1 MLKRL
6 VEWLNI
12 FWKRVFG
19 RKRTRSQNRIKRQNV
34 VHQAPELTNADLE
47 VLYNQLLEGVYQA
60 RGQQWAQKY
69 LQRMENR
76 ISVDRWLDWLLNFG
90 EKLLASP
97 APNNQLATRMVQL
110 GELGVGVIGDLSYD
124 IGIRLLTR
132 NLGEISWEE
141 NEENAEHTT
150 STAILTSIEI
160 GDVENFEELE
170 WEYEAPVTQTIAQDV
185 PRASAKGGIQSCELV
200 WEHQAEEAEE
210 SVESISPTL
219 EETQS
224 EEELVENFR
233 ELVWEYQAE
242 ESIAPTLEE
251 TLSEEELIENFR
263 ELVWEYQASEA
274 ENITPVVEEVISD
287 RLMSVGET
295 LMENT
300 PEESAQ
306 TTWDD
311 SLANLEP
318 DVAQT
323 LDELLVRLDQSTSLV
338 QQLASGL
345 AIHSSEARQLIS
357 TDTQAQEWFY
367 QGLQLAKTGDLS
379 GAIACYDEAL
389 QINPSMYDVWFN
401 RGLTLFH
408 LGQLSEAIASYD
420 RALLIKQDSPK
431 AWYNR
436 GGILGELGQFE
447 EAIASLDVALEI
459 QPNNEEAW
467 SSRGF
472 ALLKLGR
479 LSEAVSSYDKALDLQ
494 PEDPQ
499 NWYYRGIA
507 LAVDQRNLEA
517 IASYD
522 NALLIDPDYPEVWID
537 RGVVLGQLGQW
548 SEAIESWD
556 KALEIQPHF
565 YLIWFNRGI
574 ALDNL
579 GRKTEAI
586 ASYHK
591 AIEINPEFHLAWYN
605 QAVALFHIGE
615 FVEAIAAYDGAL
627 QLQSDYWEA
636 WIGRGTS
643 AGMAVNPILKEGDY
657 DAKLISYEAGL
668 DYVRQDTQ
676 QEGWGRLHLAIANAH
691 YDRGKRHPT
700 PRYYWRQAVSEYNQA
715 LLTLTQEDF
724 PQLHLEVLQNFIKA
738 LIGLGEITYAQEL
751 LQYAT
756 DVWQRLLNEPSSE
769 ESKKQLA
776 LKFASFGQLAVD
788 LAIQSGEWRQALEI
802 AEYNKNAC
810 LTWLICGWI
819 DDISSPNYPE
829 IQQLL
834 NPTTAIIYWHISPY
848 ALRTFIIKDNAPEPI
863 PVFTPIISAAVSDEF
878 PLPEA
883 VQILVE
889 LEDWLDDWNQQYQE
903 YRSLDQNKQ
912 SKDNHSWLVDME
924 QRLLHLKN
932 ILNISTIEHELEG
945 INKLILIP
953 HRDLHRF
960 PLHALFSIYS
970 EEESSSSNANY
981 TITYL
986 PSAQIGLSLNSQLE
1000 PQGYEEKLLSIEHP
1014 NSTDYPPL
1022 KFAKLESETISQ
1034 MFNKPKRYQG
1044 AQATKNVVEYALSC
1058 EYNIFHFTGH
1068 ATDNFIE
1075 PKKSQLVLSGE
1086 DKLTLE
1092 EICEKTL
1099 TSYNLVTLSACET
1112 AITSK
1117 QTITTEYLG
1126 LANGFLNRGSAH
1138 VIRTLWT
1145 VESTAN
1151 ALLMIE
1157 FYRRRQPNK
1166 LEATALAEATKW
1178 LKELT
1183 VGELNKWYENLL
1195 STLPAEEFR
1204 FKAYLATEM
1213 YRTRKVAANEKLYNQ
1228 PYYWAA
1234 FTIAGKVI
1242 TEVKESKNLEN
1253 FYALILDQEF

>member
-1 MLKRL
+1 MLKWL
-6 VEWLNI
+6 VKWLNRL
-12 FWKRVFG
+12 WKRAFG
-19 RKRTRSQNRIKRQNV
+19 TKRTRSKNRIKRQNV
-34 VHQAPELTNADLE
+34 VSQAPELTNADLE
-47 VLYNQLLEGVYQA
+47 VLYNQLLEGVHQA

-69 LQRMENR
+69 LQRIENR

-90 EKLLASP
+90 EKLLSSP

-110 GELGVGVIGDLSYD
+110 GELGIGIIGDLSYD

-132 NLGEISWEE
+132 NLGEIYWDE
-141 NEENAEHTT
+141 NEENSEYTT
-150 STAILTSIEI
+150 STAVLTAIEI

-170 WEYEAPVTQTIAQDV
+170 WQYEAAETQTSTQDV
-185 PRASAKGGIQSCELV
+185 PSASAKGGIRNGELV
-200 WEHQAEEAEE
+200 WEFQAPEAE
-210 SVESISPTL
+210 SITATP
-219 EETQS
+219 EETQT
-224 EEELVENFR
+224 EEELIQNLG
-233 ELVWEYQAE
+233 ELVWEFQAPE
-242 ESIAPTLEE
+242 TESIN
-251 TLSEEELIENFR
+251 S
-263 ELVWEYQASEA
+263 
-274 ENITPVVEEVISD
+274 VVEEVISD
-287 RLMSVGET
+287 RSMSVGET
-295 LMENT
+295 LVENS
-300 PEESAQ
+300 PEASVQ
-306 TTWDD
+306 TTWDE

-345 AIHSSEARQLIS
+345 AVRSSESAELIS
-357 TDTQAQEWFY
+357 ADTQAQELFY
-367 QGLQLAKTGDLS
+367 QGLQQAKTGDLS
-379 GAIACYDEAL
+379 GAIASYDQAL
-389 QINPSMYDVWFN
+389 QINPSMYEVWFN
-401 RGLTLFH
+401 LGLTLFH
-408 LGQLSEAIASYD
+408 LGEFSEAIASYD
-420 RALLIKQDSPK
+420 RALELKQDSPK

-436 GGILGELGQFE
+436 GGILGELGHFE

-459 QPNNEEAW
+459 EPDYEEAW

-479 LSEAVSSYDKALDLQ
+479 LSEAVFSYDKALSLQ
-494 PEDPQ
+494 PDDPQ

-507 LAVDQRNLEA
+507 LAVDQRNSEA

-556 KALEIQPHF
+556 KALETQPDF

-579 GRKTEAI
+579 GRRTEAI
-586 ASYHK
+586 ASYDK
-591 AIEINPEFHLAWYN
+591 AIEINPNFHLAWYN
-605 QAVALFHIGE
+605 KAVALFHIGE

-627 QLQSDYWEA
+627 QIQPDYWEA
-636 WIGRGTS
+636 WIGRGKS
-643 AGMAVNPILKEGDY
+643 AGIAVNPILKEGDY

-668 DYVRQDTQ
+668 DYVRQDTHP
-676 QEGWGRLHLAIANAH
+676 EGWGRLHLAIGNAH

-700 PRYYWRQAVSEYNQA
+700 PRYYWHQAVSEYNQA

-738 LIGLGEITYAQEL
+738 LLGLGEITLAQEL
-751 LQYAT
+751 LQHAT
-756 DVWQRLLNEPSSE
+756 DTWQRLLKEPSSE

-776 LKFASFGQLAVD
+776 LKFAGFGQLAVD
-788 LAIQSGEWRQALEI
+788 LAIESGEWRQALEI

-810 LTWLICGWI
+810 LTWLILGWT
-819 DDISSPNYPE
+819 DDIESPNYAE

-863 PVFTPIISAAVSDEF
+863 PVFTPIISAGVSDEF
-878 PLPEA
+878 PLAEA
-883 VQILVE
+883 VQILVV
-889 LEDWLDDWNQQYQE
+889 LEDWLDDWNQQYQD
-903 YRSLDQNKQ
+903 YRSLEQDKQ
-912 SKDNHSWLVDME
+912 SKNNHSWLVDME
-924 QRLLHLKN
+924 QRLLDLKN
-932 ILNISTIEHELEG
+932 ILNISTIEDELEG
-945 INKLILIP
+945 INQLILIP

-960 PLHALFSIYS
+960 PLHALFNISYD
-970 EEESSSSNANY
+970 EELPSVKTNY

-986 PSAQIGLSLNSQLE
+986 PSAQIGLSLNSQLQ
-1000 PQGYEEKLLSIEHP
+1000 PRANKEKLLSVEHP
-1014 NSTDYPPL
+1014 NSTGYPPL
-1022 KFAKLESETISQ
+1022 KFAKLESETICQ
-1034 MFNKPKRYQG
+1034 MFDNPKRFQG
-1044 AQATKNVVEYALSC
+1044 TQATKNVVEYALSGD
-1058 EYNIFHFTGH
+1058 YNIFHFTGH
-1068 ATDNFIE
+1068 GTDNFIE

-1092 EICEKTL
+1092 EICQNTL
-1099 TSYNLVTLSACET
+1099 ASYNLVTLSACET

-1117 QTITTEYLG
+1117 QTISTEYLG
-1126 LANGFLNRGSAH
+1126 LASGFLSRGSAH
-1138 VIRTLWT
+1138 VVSTLWT
-1145 VESTAN
+1145 VKSTAN

-1166 LEATALAEATKW
+1166 LEATAFAEAIKW

-1183 VGELNKWYENLL
+1183 VGELKKWYENLL
-1195 STLPAEEFR
+1195 NTLPADEFR
-1204 FKAYLATEM
+1204 IKAYLATEI
-1213 YRTRKVAANEKLYNQ
+1213 YRTRKLAADEKLYNH

-1234 FTIAGKVI
+1234 FTIAGKLI
-1242 TEVKESKNLEN
+1242 TKAKELDELEN
-1253 FYALILDQEF
+1253 FYALIVDQEF

>member
-6 VEWLNI
+6 VEWLNK

-19 RKRTRSQNRIKRQNV
+19 RKRTRSQNRIKKQNV

-47 VLYNQLLEGVYQA
+47 VLYNQLLEGVYQV
-60 RGQQWAQKY
+60 RGKEWAQKY

-76 ISVDRWLDWLLNFG
+76 ISVDRWLDWLLSFG

-141 NEENAEHTT
+141 NEENAESTT

-160 GDVENFEELE
+160 GDAENFEELE
-170 WEYEAPVTQTIAQDV
+170 WEYEAPVSETSTQDV
-185 PRASAKGGIQSCELV
+185 PRASAKGAI
-200 WEHQAEEAEE
+200 
-210 SVESISPTL
+210 
-219 EETQS
+219 
-224 EEELVENFR
+224 ENG

-242 ESIAPTLEE
+242 EVESITPTPEE
-251 TLSEEELIENFR
+251 TQSEEELIENFG
-263 ELVWEYQASEA
+263 ELVWEYQAEETES
-274 ENITPVVEEVISD
+274 ITPVVEEVIGD
-287 RLMSVGET
+287 RLMSVFET
-295 LMENT
+295 LAENS
-300 PEESAQ
+300 PEASPQ
-306 TTWDD
+306 TTLDE

-345 AIHSSEARQLIS
+345 AIQSSEPTQLIS

-379 GAIACYDEAL
+379 GAIACYDQAL
-389 QINPSMYDVWFN
+389 QINPSMYDIWFN

-408 LGQLSEAIASYD
+408 LGQLQEAIASYD
-420 RALLIKQDSPK
+420 RALFIKQDSPK

-436 GGILGELGQFE
+436 GGILGELGQFS
-447 EAIASLDVALEI
+447 EAIASLDVALQI
-459 QPNNEEAW
+459 QPNYEEAW

-494 PEDPQ
+494 PDDPQ

-507 LAVDQRNLEA
+507 LAVDQRNSEA

-586 ASYHK
+586 ASYDK

-605 QAVALFHIGE
+605 QASSLFHMGE
-615 FVEAIAAYDGAL
+615 FVEAIGAYDGAL
-627 QLQSDYWEA
+627 QLQPDYWEA

-668 DYVRQDTQ
+668 DYVRQDTHP
-676 QEGWGRLHLAIANAH
+676 EGWGRLHLAIANAH

-700 PRYYWRQAVSEYNQA
+700 PRYYWHQAVSEYNQA

-724 PQLHLEVLQNFIKA
+724 PQLHLEVLQNFIKT
-738 LIGLGEITYAQEL
+738 LLGLGEITFAQEL
-751 LQYAT
+751 LEHAT
-756 DVWQRLLNEPSSE
+756 DAWKRLLNEQSSE
-769 ESKKQLA
+769 ESQKDLA

-802 AEYNKNAC
+802 VEYNKNAC
-810 LTWLICGWI
+810 FTWLIFGWT
-819 DDISSPNYPE
+819 DDIDSPNYPE

-863 PVFTPIISAAVSDEF
+863 PVFTPIISTPVGDEF

-903 YRSLDQNKQ
+903 YRSLDQDKQ
-912 SKDNHSWLVDME
+912 SKDNHSWLVDMQ
-924 QRLLHLKN
+924 QRLLDLKN
-932 ILNISTIEHELEG
+932 ILNISTIQHELEG
-945 INKLILIP
+945 IDQLILIP
-953 HRDLHRF
+953 HRNLHTF
-960 PLHALFSIYS
+960 PLHALFNIFS
-970 EEESSSSNANY
+970 EEEEEESSSNANY

-986 PSAQIGLSLNSQLE
+986 PSAQIGLSLNCQLE
-1000 PQGYEEKLLSIEHP
+1000 PQANQEKLLSIEHP

-1034 MFNKPKRYQG
+1034 MFDNPKRYQG
-1044 AQATKNVVEYALSC
+1044 VQATKNVVEDALSSN
-1058 EYNIFHFTGH
+1058 YNIFHFTGH
-1068 ATDNFIE
+1068 AIDNFIE

-1092 EICEKTL
+1092 EISQKTL
-1099 TSYNLVTLSACET
+1099 TSYNLITLSACET
-1112 AITSK
+1112 AITN

-1126 LANGFLNRGSAH
+1126 LANGFLSRGSAH
-1138 VIRTLWT
+1138 VISTLWT

-1183 VGELNKWYENLL
+1183 VGELTKWYENLL
-1195 STLPAEEFR
+1195 NTLPVDEFR
-1204 FKAYLATEM
+1204 IKAYLATEM
-1213 YRTRKVAANEKLYNQ
+1213 YRTRKVAADEKLYNH

-1234 FTIAGKVI
+1234 FTIAGKLI
-1242 TEVKESKNLEN
+1242 SEVKESKNLED
-1253 FYALILDQEF
+1253 FYTLILNQEEF

>member
-1 MLKRL
+1 MLKWL
-6 VEWLNI
+6 VKWLKK
-12 FWKRVFG
+12 FWKRAFG
-19 RKRTRSQNRIKRQNV
+19 TKRTRSQNRIKRQNV

-47 VLYNQLLEGVYQA
+47 VLYNQLLEGVHQA

-69 LQRMENR
+69 LQRIENR
-76 ISVDRWLDWLLNFG
+76 ISVDRWLDWLLSFG

-110 GELGVGVIGDLSYD
+110 GELGVGIIGDLSYD

-132 NLGEISWEE
+132 NLGGVYWDE
-141 NEENAEHTT
+141 NEDNAEHTT
-150 STAILTSIEI
+150 PTAVLTTIEV
-160 GDVENFEELE
+160 GDADNFEELE
-170 WEYEAPVTQTIAQDV
+170 WEYEAAETETTIQHV
-185 PRASAKGGIQSCELV
+185 PSASPKGGIQNGELV
-200 WEHQAEEAEE
+200 WEFQAPEVA
-210 SVESISPTL
+210 SITPTP
-219 EETQS
+219 EETQT
-224 EEELVENFR
+224 EEELIRNLA
-233 ELVWEYQAE
+233 ELVWEFQAPA
-242 ESIAPTLEE
+242 ES
-251 TLSEEELIENFR
+251 
-263 ELVWEYQASEA
+263 
-274 ENITPVVEEVISD
+274 ITPVVEEVISD
-287 RLMSVGET
+287 RNKMSVGET
-295 LMENT
+295 LVENS
-300 PEESAQ
+300 PEASVQA
-306 TTWDD
+306 TWDE

-345 AIHSSEARQLIS
+345 AIPKTESAQLIS
-357 TDTQAQEWFY
+357 ADTQAQEWFY
-367 QGLQLAKTGDLS
+367 QGLQQAKTGDLS
-379 GAIACYDEAL
+379 SAIASYDQAL
-389 QINPSMYDVWFN
+389 QINPSMYEVWFN

-408 LGQLSEAIASYD
+408 LRQFSEAIASYD
-420 RALLIKQDSPK
+420 RALELKQDSPK

-436 GGILGELGQFE
+436 GGILGELGHFS
-447 EAIASLDVALEI
+447 EAIASFDVALEI
-459 QPNNEEAW
+459 QPDNEEAW

-479 LSEAVSSYDKALDLQ
+479 LSEAVFSYDKALELQ
-494 PEDPQ
+494 PDDPQ

-507 LAVDQRNLEA
+507 LAVDQRNSEA

-548 SEAIESWD
+548 SQAIESWD
-556 KALEIQPHF
+556 KALEIQPDF

-579 GRKTEAI
+579 GRRTEAI
-586 ASYHK
+586 ASYDK
-591 AIEINPEFHLAWYN
+591 AIEINPDFHLAWYN
-605 QAVALFHIGE
+605 QASSLFHIGE
-615 FVEAIAAYDGAL
+615 FMEAIAAYDGAL
-627 QLQSDYWEA
+627 QLQPDYWEA
-636 WIGRGTS
+636 WIGRGKS

-668 DYVRQDTQ
+668 DYVRQDTHP
-676 QEGWGRLHLAIANAH
+676 EGWGRLHLAIANAH
-691 YDRGKRHPT
+691 YDRGKRHPK
-700 PRYYWRQAVSEYNQA
+700 PHYYWHQAVSEYNQA

-738 LIGLGEITYAQEL
+738 LLGLGEITYAQEL
-751 LQYAT
+751 LEYAT

-769 ESKKQLA
+769 ESKKELA

-788 LAIQSGEWRQALEI
+788 LAIHSGELRQGLEI

-810 LTWLICGWI
+810 LSWLILGWNDNI
-819 DDISSPNYPE
+819 DSPNYPE

-848 ALRTFIIKDNAPEPI
+848 ALRTFIIKDNTPEPI
-863 PVFTPIISAAVSDEF
+863 PVFTPIISAGVSDEF

-889 LEDWLDDWNQQYQE
+889 LEDWLDDWNQKYQE
-903 YRSLDQNKQ
+903 YRSLQQDKQ
-912 SKDNHSWLVDME
+912 SKNNHSWLVDME

-932 ILNISTIEHELEG
+932 ILNISTIEDELEG
-945 INKLILIP
+945 INQLILIP

-960 PLHALFSIYS
+960 PLHALFNISS
-970 EEESSSSNANY
+970 EEESPSNANY

-1000 PQGYEEKLLSIEHP
+1000 SQANQEKILSIEHP

-1022 KFAKLESETISQ
+1022 KFAKFESETISQ
-1034 MFNKPKRYQG
+1034 MFDNSKRYQG
-1044 AQATKNVVEYALSC
+1044 TQATKNVVEYALSC
-1058 EYNIFHFTGH
+1058 DYNIFHFTGH
-1068 ATDNFIE
+1068 GIDNFVE

-1092 EICEKTL
+1092 EIYQKTL

-1112 AITSK
+1112 AITTK

-1126 LANGFLNRGSAH
+1126 LANGFLSRGSAH
-1138 VIRTLWT
+1138 VISTLWT

-1157 FYRRRQPNK
+1157 FYRRRQPHK

-1183 VGELNKWYENLL
+1183 VGDLKKWYENLL
-1195 STLPAEEFR
+1195 NTLPADEFR
-1204 FKAYLATEM
+1204 IKAYLATEM
-1213 YRTRKVAANEKLYNQ
+1213 YRTRKLAADEKLYNH

-1234 FTIAGKVI
+1234 FTIAGKLI
-1242 TEVKESKNLEN
+1242 AVKQSNKLED

>member
-6 VEWLNI
+6 VQWLNK

-47 VLYNQLLEGVYQA
+47 VLYNQLLEGVYQV

-76 ISVDRWLDWLLNFG
+76 ISIDRWLDWLLNFG

-110 GELGVGVIGDLSYD
+110 GELGVGVIGELSYD

-132 NLGEISWEE
+132 NLGEIYSDE

-160 GDVENFEELE
+160 GDGENFEELE
-170 WEYEAPVTQTIAQDV
+170 WDYEAPVTQTSTQDV
-185 PRASAKGGIQSCELV
+185 PRASAKGGIVNS
-200 WEHQAEEAEE
+200 
-210 SVESISPTL
+210 
-219 EETQS
+219 
-224 EEELVENFR
+224 

-242 ESIAPTLEE
+242 EVESITPTPEE
-251 TLSEEELIENFR
+251 TQSEEEVIENFGK
-263 ELVWEYQASEA
+263 LVWEYQTEEA
-274 ENITPVVEEVISD
+274 ESITSVVEEVISD
-287 RLMSVGET
+287 RLISISET
-295 LMENT
+295 LMENS
-300 PEESAQ
+300 PEAGAQ
-306 TTWDD
+306 TTWDE
-311 SLANLEP
+311 SLGNLEP

-345 AIHSSEARQLIS
+345 AIHPSKPTQLIS

-379 GAIACYDEAL
+379 GAIACYDQAL
-389 QINPSMYDVWFN
+389 QINPSIYDIWFN

-408 LGQLSEAIASYD
+408 LGEFNEAIASYD

-436 GGILGELGQFE
+436 GGILGELGQFS

-459 QPNNEEAW
+459 QPNYEEAW

-479 LSEAVSSYDKALDLQ
+479 LSEAIFSYDKALELQ
-494 PEDPQ
+494 PDDPQ

-507 LAVDQRNLEA
+507 LAVDQRNSEA

-556 KALEIQPHF
+556 KALEIQPDF

-579 GRKTEAI
+579 ARRTEAI
-586 ASYHK
+586 ASYDK

-605 QAVALFHIGE
+605 QASSLFHIGE
-615 FVEAIAAYDGAL
+615 FLEAIAAYDGAL
-627 QLQSDYWEA
+627 QLQPDYWEA

-643 AGMAVNPILKEGDY
+643 AGMAVNPTLKEGDY
-657 DAKLISYEAGL
+657 NAKLISYEAGL

-691 YDRGKRHPT
+691 YDQGKRYPT
-700 PRYYWRQAVSEYNQA
+700 PSYYWHQAVSEYNQA

-738 LIGLGEITYAQEL
+738 VMGLGEITYAQEL

-788 LAIQSGEWRQALEI
+788 LAVQSGELRQALEI

-810 LTWLICGWI
+810 LTWLIFGWT
-819 DDISSPNYPE
+819 DNISSPNYPE

-863 PVFTPIISAAVSDEF
+863 PVFTPIISAARSDEF
-878 PLPEA
+878 PVPEA
-883 VQILVE
+883 MQILVE
-889 LEDWLDDWNQQYQE
+889 LEDWLEDWNQQYQE
-903 YRSLDQNKQ
+903 YRSLDQDKQ
-912 SKDNHSWLVDME
+912 TKDNHSWLVDME

-932 ILNISTIEHELEG
+932 LLNISTIEHELEG
-945 INKLILIP
+945 INQLILIP

-960 PLHALFSIYS
+960 PLHALFNIYS
-970 EEESSSSNANY
+970 QEEESPINANY

-986 PSAQIGLSLNSQLE
+986 PSAQIGLSLNSLLE
-1000 PQGYEEKLLSIEHP
+1000 PQANEEKLLSIEHP

-1022 KFAKLESETISQ
+1022 KFAKFESESISQ
-1034 MFNKPKRYQG
+1034 MFDNTKRYQG

-1058 EYNIFHFTGH
+1058 DYNIFHFTGH
-1068 ATDNFIE
+1068 VTDNLIE
-1075 PKKSQLVLSGE
+1075 PKKSQLVLSDE

-1092 EICEKTL
+1092 ELCQKTL
-1099 TSYNLVTLSACET
+1099 ASYNLVTLSACET
-1112 AITSK
+1112 AINTKQNITS
-1117 QTITTEYLG
+1117 EYLG
-1126 LANGFLNRGSAH
+1126 LANVFLSRGSTH
-1138 VIRTLWT
+1138 VISTLWT

-1157 FYRRRQPNK
+1157 FYRRRQPDK

-1178 LKELT
+1178 LKDLT
-1183 VGELNKWYENLL
+1183 VEELKKWYENLL
-1195 STLPAEEFR
+1195 NTLPADEFR
-1204 FKAYLATEM
+1204 IKAYLATEM
-1213 YRTRKVAANEKLYNQ
+1213 YRTRKLAADEKLYNH

-1234 FTIAGKVI
+1234 FTIAGKLI
-1242 TEVKESKNLEN
+1242 TRMKQSDDLEN
-1253 FYALILDQEF
+1253 FYALILDEEF

>member
-1 MLKRL
+1 MLKWL
-6 VEWLNI
+6 VKWLKK
-12 FWKRVFG
+12 FWKRAFG
-19 RKRTRSQNRIKRQNV
+19 TKRTRSENRIKRQNV

-47 VLYNQLLEGVYQA
+47 VLYNQLLEGVHQA

-69 LQRMENR
+69 LQRIENR
-76 ISVDRWLDWLLNFG
+76 ISVDRWLDWLLSFG

-110 GELGVGVIGDLSYD
+110 GELGIGIIGDLSYD

-132 NLGEISWEE
+132 NLGEIYSDE

-160 GDVENFEELE
+160 GDAENFEELE
-170 WEYEAPVTQTIAQDV
+170 WEYEAAETETSTQDV
-185 PRASAKGGIQSCELV
+185 PSASANGGIQNGELV
-200 WEHQAEEAEE
+200 WEFQAPEAE
-210 SVESISPTL
+210 SITPTP

-224 EEELVENFR
+224 EEELIENFG
-233 ELVWEYQAE
+233 ELVWEFQA
-242 ESIAPTLEE
+242 P
-251 TLSEEELIENFR
+251 
-263 ELVWEYQASEA
+263 EA
-274 ENITPVVEEVISD
+274 ESITPVVEEVISD

-295 LMENT
+295 LVENS
-300 PEESAQ
+300 PEASAQ
-306 TTWDD
+306 TTWDE
-311 SLANLEP
+311 SLAHLEP

-345 AIHSSEARQLIS
+345 AIPKTEPPQLVS

-367 QGLQLAKTGDLS
+367 QGLTQAKTGDLS
-379 GAIACYDEAL
+379 GAIASYDQAL
-389 QINPSMYDVWFN
+389 QINPNMYEIWFN

-408 LGQLSEAIASYD
+408 LGHFSEAIASYD
-420 RALLIKQDSPK
+420 RALLIKQDFHK

-436 GGILGELGQFE
+436 GGILGELGHFE
-447 EAIASLDVALEI
+447 EAIASFDVALEI
-459 QPNNEEAW
+459 QPDYEEAW
-467 SSRGF
+467 SSRGM

-479 LSEAVSSYDKALDLQ
+479 LSEAVFSYDKALLLQ
-494 PEDPQ
+494 PDDPQ

-507 LAVDQRNLEA
+507 LAVDQRNSEA

-522 NALLIDPDYPEVWID
+522 NALEIYPDYPEVWID

-548 SEAIESWD
+548 LEAIDSWD

-579 GRKTEAI
+579 KRRTEAI
-586 ASYHK
+586 ASYDK
-591 AIEINPEFHLAWYN
+591 AIEINPDFHLAWYN
-605 QAVALFHIGE
+605 QASSLFHIGE

-627 QLQSDYWEA
+627 QLQPDYWEA

-668 DYVRQDTQ
+668 DYVRQDTH

-700 PRYYWRQAVSEYNQA
+700 PRYYWHQAVSEYNQA

-738 LIGLGEITYAQEL
+738 LLGLGEITLAQEL
-751 LQYAT
+751 LQHAT
-756 DVWQRLLNEPSSE
+756 DAWQRLLNEPSSE

-788 LAIQSGEWRQALEI
+788 LAIQSGELRQALEI

-810 LTWLICGWI
+810 LTWLIVGWT
-819 DDISSPNYPE
+819 DDIDSANYPE

-834 NPTTAIIYWHISPY
+834 NPTSAIIYWHISPY

-903 YRSLDQNKQ
+903 YRSLDQDKQ

-932 ILNISTIEHELEG
+932 ILNISTIEDELEG
-945 INKLILIP
+945 INQLILIP

-960 PLHALFSIYS
+960 PLHALFNIYS
-970 EEESSSSNANY
+970 ESESPNDTNY

-1000 PQGYEEKLLSIEHP
+1000 PQANEDKLLSIEHP

-1022 KFAKLESETISQ
+1022 KFAKFESETISQ
-1034 MFNKPKRYQG
+1034 MFDNPKRLQG
-1044 AQATKNVVEYALSC
+1044 AQATKNVVESALSGD
-1058 EYNIFHFTGH
+1058 YNIFHFTGH
-1068 ATDNFIE
+1068 GTDNFIE

-1092 EICEKTL
+1092 EICQKTL
-1099 TSYNLVTLSACET
+1099 TNYNLVTLSACET

-1117 QTITTEYLG
+1117 QTISSEYLG
-1126 LANGFLNRGSAH
+1126 LASGFLSRGSAH
-1138 VIRTLWT
+1138 VVSTLWT

-1166 LEATALAEATKW
+1166 LEATALAEATEW

-1183 VGELNKWYENLL
+1183 AGELKKWYENLL
-1195 STLPAEEFR
+1195 NTLPANEFR
-1204 FKAYLATEM
+1204 IKAYLATEM
-1213 YRTRKVAANEKLYNQ
+1213 YRTRKLAADEKLYNH

-1234 FTIAGKVI
+1234 FRIAGKLI
-1242 TEVKESKNLEN
+1242 AKAKSDDLEN
-1253 FYALILDQEF
+1253 FYTLILDQEF

>member
-6 VEWLNI
+6 VQWLNK
-12 FWKRVFG
+12 FWKRAFG
-19 RKRTRSQNRIKRQNV
+19 TKRTRSQNPIKRQNV

-60 RGQQWAQKY
+60 RGQEWALKY
-69 LQRMENR
+69 LQRIENR
-76 ISVDRWLDWLLNFG
+76 ISVDRWLDWLLSFG

-110 GELGVGVIGDLSYD
+110 GELGIGIIGDLSYD

-132 NLGEISWEE
+132 NLGEIYSDE
-141 NEENAEHTT
+141 NEENTEHTT

-160 GDVENFEELE
+160 GDGENFEELE
-170 WEYEAPVTQTIAQDV
+170 WEYEAAETETSIQDV
-185 PRASAKGGIQSCELV
+185 PSASANGGIQNGELV
-200 WEHQAEEAEE
+200 WEFQAPEAQSITPTPE
-210 SVESISPTL
+210 S
-219 EETQS
+219 TQ
-224 EEELVENFR
+224 
-233 ELVWEYQAE
+233 
-242 ESIAPTLEE
+242 
-251 TLSEEELIENFR
+251 SEEELIENLS
-263 ELVWEYQASEA
+263 ELVWEFQAPEA
-274 ENITPVVEEVISD
+274 ESIMPVVEEVISD
-287 RLMSVGET
+287 RLISVGET
-295 LMENT
+295 LIENS
-300 PEESAQ
+300 PEASAQ
-306 TTWDD
+306 TTWDE

-345 AIHSSEARQLIS
+345 AIPKTEPPQLVS

-367 QGLQLAKTGDLS
+367 QGLQQAKTGDLS
-379 GAIACYDEAL
+379 GAIASYNQAL
-389 QINPSMYDVWFN
+389 QINPNMYEVWFN

-408 LGQLSEAIASYD
+408 LGQFEDAIASYD

-436 GGILGELGQFE
+436 GGVLGELGHFS
-447 EAIASLDVALEI
+447 EAIASFDVALEI
-459 QPNNEEAW
+459 QPDYAEAW

-479 LSEAVSSYDKALDLQ
+479 LSEAVFSYDKALSIEPD
-494 PEDPQ
+494 DPQ

-507 LAVDQRNLEA
+507 LAVDQRNSEA

-522 NALLIDPDYPEVWID
+522 NALEIYPDYPEVWID

-548 SEAIESWD
+548 SEAIDSWD

-565 YLIWFNRGI
+565 YLTWFNRGI

-579 GRKTEAI
+579 GRRTEAI
-586 ASYHK
+586 ASYDK

-605 QAVALFHIGE
+605 QASSLFHIGE
-615 FVEAIAAYDGAL
+615 FVEAIKAYDGAL
-627 QLQSDYWEA
+627 QLQPDYWEA

-657 DAKLISYEAGL
+657 DAKLISYQAGL
-668 DYVRQDTQ
+668 DYVRQDTH

-738 LIGLGEITYAQEL
+738 LLGLGEITYAQEL

-756 DVWQRLLNEPSSE
+756 DAWQRLLNEPSSE

-788 LAIQSGEWRQALEI
+788 LAIQSGELRQALEI

-810 LTWLICGWI
+810 LTWLIFGWT
-819 DDISSPNYPE
+819 DDIDSANYPE

-834 NPTTAIIYWHISPY
+834 NPTSAIIYWHISPY

-903 YRSLDQNKQ
+903 YRSLDQDKQ

-932 ILNISTIEHELEG
+932 ILNISTIEDELEG
-945 INKLILIP
+945 INQLILIP

-960 PLHALFSIYS
+960 PLHALFNISS
-970 EEESSSSNANY
+970 ESESPNDTNY

-1000 PQGYEEKLLSIEHP
+1000 PQANEEKLLSIEHP

-1022 KFAKLESETISQ
+1022 KFAKFESETISQ
-1034 MFNKPKRYQG
+1034 MFDNPKRYQG
-1044 AQATKNVVEYALSC
+1044 AQATKNVVESALSC
-1058 EYNIFHFTGH
+1058 DYNIFHFTGH
-1068 ATDNFIE
+1068 GIDNFIE

-1092 EICEKTL
+1092 EICQKTL
-1099 TSYNLVTLSACET
+1099 TNYNLVTLSACET

-1117 QTITTEYLG
+1117 QTISSEYLG
-1126 LANGFLNRGSAH
+1126 LASGFLSRGSAH
-1138 VIRTLWT
+1138 VVSTLWT

-1166 LEATALAEATKW
+1166 LEATALAEATEW

-1183 VGELNKWYENLL
+1183 AGELKKWYENLL
-1195 STLPAEEFR
+1195 NTLPANEFR
-1204 FKAYLATEM
+1204 IKAYLATEM
-1213 YRTRKVAANEKLYNQ
+1213 YRTRKLTADEKLYNH

-1234 FTIAGKVI
+1234 FTIAGKLI
-1242 TEVKESKNLEN
+1242 AQAKSDDLEN
-1253 FYALILDQEF
+1253 FYTLILDQ

>member
-6 VEWLNI
+6 VQWLNK
-12 FWKRVFG
+12 FWKRAFG
-19 RKRTRSQNRIKRQNV
+19 TKRTRSQNRIKRQNV

-60 RGQQWAQKY
+60 RGQEWAQKY

-76 ISVDRWLDWLLNFG
+76 ISVDRWLDWLLSFG

-110 GELGVGVIGDLSYD
+110 GELGVGIIGDLSYD

-132 NLGEISWEE
+132 NLGEIYWDE
-141 NEENAEHTT
+141 NSENVEPTT
-150 STAILTSIEI
+150 STAILTAIEI
-160 GDVENFEELE
+160 GDAENFEELE
-170 WEYEAPVTQTIAQDV
+170 WQYEAPETETSTEDV
-185 PRASAKGGIQSCELV
+185 PSAFANREIQNGELV
-200 WEHQAEEAEE
+200 WEFQAPEAE
-210 SVESISPTL
+210 SITPAP

-224 EEELVENFR
+224 EEELIENLS
-233 ELVWEYQAE
+233 ELVWEFQAPE
-242 ESIAPTLEE
+242 VESIM
-251 TLSEEELIENFR
+251 
-263 ELVWEYQASEA
+263 
-274 ENITPVVEEVISD
+274 PVVEEVISD
-287 RLMSVGET
+287 RYISVNET
-295 LMENT
+295 LAENS
-300 PEESAQ
+300 PEASAQ
-306 TTWDD
+306 TTWDE

-345 AIHSSEARQLIS
+345 AIPKTEPPLLVS

-367 QGLQLAKTGDLS
+367 QGLQQAKTGDLS
-379 GAIACYDEAL
+379 GAIASYNQAL
-389 QINPSMYDVWFN
+389 QINPSMYEVWFN

-408 LGQLSEAIASYD
+408 LGHFEDAIASYD
-420 RALLIKQDSPK
+420 KALELKQDSPK

-436 GGILGELGQFE
+436 GGILGELGHFE
-447 EAIASLDVALEI
+447 DAIASFDVALEI
-459 QPNNEEAW
+459 QPDYEEAW

-479 LSEAVSSYDKALDLQ
+479 LSEAVFSYDKALELQ

-507 LAVDQRNLEA
+507 LAVDQRNSEA

-522 NALLIDPDYPEVWID
+522 NALDLDPDYPEVWID

-556 KALEIQPHF
+556 KALELQPHF
-565 YLIWFNRGI
+565 YLTWFNRGI
-574 ALDNL
+574 ALDKL
-579 GRKTEAI
+579 GRRTEAI
-586 ASYHK
+586 ASYDK

-627 QLQSDYWEA
+627 QLQPDYWEA
-636 WIGRGTS
+636 WIGRGTA

-657 DAKLISYEAGL
+657 DAKLISYQAGL
-668 DYVRQDTQ
+668 DYVRQDTH

-700 PRYYWRQAVSEYNQA
+700 PRYYWREAVSEYDRA
-715 LLTLTQEDF
+715 LLTLTQQDF
-724 PQLHLEVLQNFIKA
+724 PQLHLEVLQNLIKA
-738 LIGLGEITYAQEL
+738 LLGLGEITLAQEL
-751 LQYAT
+751 LQQAT
-756 DVWQRLLNEPSSE
+756 DVWQRLLNEPSSQ

-776 LKFASFGQLAVD
+776 LKFAGFGQLAVD

-810 LTWLICGWI
+810 LTWLIFGWT
-819 DDISSPNYPE
+819 DDISSPNYPQ

-863 PVFTPIISAAVSDEF
+863 PVFTPIISAAISDEF

-903 YRSLDQNKQ
+903 YRSLDQDKQ

-945 INKLILIP
+945 INQLILIP

-960 PLHALFSIYS
+960 PLHALFNISDES
-970 EEESSSSNANY
+970 ESPRNANY

-1000 PQGYEEKLLSIEHP
+1000 PQANEEKLLSIEHP

-1034 MFNKPKRYQG
+1034 MFDNPKRYQG
-1044 AQATKNVVEYALSC
+1044 AQATKNVVEYAISC
-1058 EYNIFHFTGH
+1058 DYNIFHFTGH
-1068 ATDNFIE
+1068 GIDNFID

-1092 EICEKTL
+1092 EICQKTL

-1126 LANGFLNRGSAH
+1126 LANGFLSRGSAH
-1138 VIRTLWT
+1138 VISTLWT

-1157 FYRRRQPNK
+1157 YYRRRQPNK

-1183 VGELNKWYENLL
+1183 VGELNKWYEDLL
-1195 STLPAEEFR
+1195 NTLPADEFR
-1204 FKAYLATEM
+1204 IKAYLATEM
-1213 YRTRKVAANEKLYNQ
+1213 YRTRKLAADEKLYNH

-1234 FTIAGKVI
+1234 FTIAGKLI
-1242 TEVKESKNLEN
+1242 AKAKLDELED
-1253 FYALILDQEF
+1253 FYTLILDQEF

>member
-6 VEWLNI
+6 IKWLNQ
-12 FWKRVFG
+12 FFKRAFG
-19 RKRTRSQNRIKRQNV
+19 SKRTRYKNRIKRQNV
-34 VHQAPELTNADLE
+34 VNQAPELTNADLE

-60 RGQQWAQKY
+60 RGQQWAKKY

-76 ISVDRWLDWLLNFG
+76 ISVDRWLDWLLSFG
-90 EKLLASP
+90 EKLLVSP

-110 GELGVGVIGDLSYD
+110 GELGIGVIGDLSYD

-132 NLGEISWEE
+132 NLGEVDWDE

-150 STAILTSIEI
+150 SRPVLSVIEL
-160 GDVENFEELE
+160 GNAEKFEELE
-170 WEYEAPVTQTIAQDV
+170 WLYEEPETERSTEYV
-185 PRASAKGGIQSCELV
+185 PSASAGQIHNGLV
-200 WEHQAEEAEE
+200 WELQAPEAE
-210 SVESISPTL
+210 S
-219 EETQS
+219 
-224 EEELVENFR
+224 
-233 ELVWEYQAE
+233 
-242 ESIAPTLEE
+242 
-251 TLSEEELIENFR
+251 
-263 ELVWEYQASEA
+263 
-274 ENITPVVEEVISD
+274 ITPVVEEALPDD
-287 RLMSVGET
+287 RLVSVSET
-295 LMENT
+295 LV
-300 PEESAQ
+300 ESSPKISAP
-306 TTWDD
+306 TWDEC
-311 SLANLEP
+311 LTNLEP

-323 LDELLVRLDQSTSLV
+323 LDKLLVRLDQSTTLV

-345 AIHSSEARQLIS
+345 AIQKTEAPQLVS
-357 TDTQAQEWFY
+357 ADTQAQEWFY
-367 QGLQLAKTGDLS
+367 QGLQQAKTGDLS
-379 GAIACYDEAL
+379 GAIISYDQAL
-389 QINPSMYDVWFN
+389 QINPNMYEFWFN

-408 LGQLSEAIASYD
+408 LGHFEEAIASYD
-420 RALLIKQDSPK
+420 NALLIKQDFHK

-436 GGILGELGQFE
+436 GGILGELGNFE
-447 EAIASLDVALEI
+447 EAIASFDVALEI
-459 QPNNEEAW
+459 QPDYEEAW

-479 LSEAVSSYDKALDLQ
+479 LSEAIFSYDQALQLQ
-494 PEDPQ
+494 PDDPQ

-507 LAVDQRNLEA
+507 LAVDERNLEA

-548 SEAIESWD
+548 SQAIESWD

-565 YLIWFNRGI
+565 YLTWFNRGI

-579 GRKTEAI
+579 GRRTEAI
-586 ASYHK
+586 ASYDK
-591 AIEINPEFHLAWYN
+591 AIEINPDFHLAWYN
-605 QAVALFHIGE
+605 QAVALFHLGE
-615 FVEAIAAYDGAL
+615 FMEAIAAYDGAL
-627 QLQSDYWEA
+627 QLQPDYWEA
-636 WIGRGTS
+636 WIGRGKS

-668 DYVRQDTQ
+668 DYVRQDTHP
-676 QEGWGRLHLAIANAH
+676 EGWGRLHLAIANAD

-700 PRYYWRQAVSEYNQA
+700 PRYYWHQAISEYNQA

-724 PQLHLEVLQNFIKA
+724 PQWHLEVLQNFIKA
-738 LIGLGEITYAQEL
+738 LLGLGEMTLAQEL

-756 DVWQRLLNEPSSE
+756 DTWRRLLNEPSSE

-776 LKFASFGQLAVD
+776 LKFAGFGQLAVD
-788 LAIQSGEWRQALEI
+788 LAVQSGELRQALEI

-810 LTWLICGWI
+810 LTWLSFGWTDEI
-819 DDISSPNYPE
+819 DSPNYPE

-863 PVFTPIISAAVSDEF
+863 PVFTPIVSATESDEF

-883 VQILVE
+883 VQNLVE

-903 YRSLDQNKQ
+903 YRSLDQDKQ

-945 INKLILIP
+945 INELILIP

-960 PLHALFSIYS
+960 PLHALFNISS
-970 EEESSSSNANY
+970 KEEISSSNANY

-986 PSAQIGLSLNSQLE
+986 PSAKIGLFLNSQLE
-1000 PQGYEEKLLSIEHP
+1000 PQAYEEKLLSIEYP

-1034 MFNKPKRYQG
+1034 MFHNPKRYQG
-1044 AQATKNVVEYALSC
+1044 AQATKNIVEYALSC
-1058 EYNIFHFTGH
+1058 NYNIFHFTGH
-1068 ATDNFIE
+1068 GTDNLIE

-1092 EICEKTL
+1092 EICQNTFA
-1099 TSYNLVTLSACET
+1099 SYNLVTLSACET

-1117 QTITTEYLG
+1117 QNITTEYLG
-1126 LANGFLNRGSAH
+1126 LVNGFLSSGSAH
-1138 VIRTLWT
+1138 VVSTLWT
-1145 VESTAN
+1145 VDSTAN

-1183 VGELNKWYENLL
+1183 VGELKKWSENLL
-1195 STLPAEEFR
+1195 NTLPTEEFR
-1204 FKAYLATEM
+1204 IKAYLATEV
-1213 YRTRKVAANEKLYNQ
+1213 YRTRKLASNEKLYNH

-1234 FTIAGKVI
+1234 FTIAGKLI
-1242 TEVKESKNLEN
+1242 TKAKQSDNLES

>member
-6 VEWLNI
+6 VQWLHK

-76 ISVDRWLDWLLNFG
+76 ISVDRWLDWLLTFG

-97 APNNQLATRMVQL
+97 AANNQLATRMVQL

-132 NLGEISWEE
+132 NLGEIYWDE
-141 NEENAEHTT
+141 NEENAESTT
-150 STAILTSIEI
+150 STGVLTAIEV
-160 GDVENFEELE
+160 GDGENFEELE
-170 WEYEAPVTQTIAQDV
+170 WEYKAPETETSTQDV
-185 PRASAKGGIQSCELV
+185 PRASANGGIHNGELV
-200 WEHQAEEAEE
+200 WEFQAPNA
-210 SVESISPTL
+210 ESITPTS

-224 EEELVENFR
+224 EEELIENFG
-233 ELVWEYQAE
+233 ELVWEFQAPNA
-242 ESIAPTLEE
+242 ES
-251 TLSEEELIENFR
+251 
-263 ELVWEYQASEA
+263 
-274 ENITPVVEEVISD
+274 ITPVVEEVLPH
-287 RLMSVGET
+287 RLIEVGET
-295 LMENT
+295 LVENS
-300 PEESAQ
+300 PEASAQ
-306 TTWDD
+306 TTWDEEK
-311 SLANLEP
+311 ANLEP

-338 QQLASGL
+338 HQLASGL
-345 AIHSSEARQLIS
+345 AITKTEPPQLVS

-367 QGLQLAKTGDLS
+367 QGLQQAKTGDLS
-379 GAIACYDEAL
+379 GAIACYDQAL
-389 QINPSMYDVWFN
+389 QINPSMYDTWFN

-408 LGQLSEAIASYD
+408 LGEFSEAIASYD
-420 RALLIKQDSPK
+420 RALLIKQDSYK

-436 GGILGELGQFE
+436 GGIFGELGQFE
-447 EAIASLDVALEI
+447 EAIASFDVALEI
-459 QPNNEEAW
+459 QPDYEEAW
-467 SSRGF
+467 SSRGL

-479 LSEAVSSYDKALDLQ
+479 LSEAVFSYDKALSIEPD
-494 PEDPQ
+494 DPQ

-507 LAVDQRNLEA
+507 LAVDERNCEA

-522 NALLIDPDYPEVWID
+522 NALLIHPDYPEVWID

-579 GRKTEAI
+579 GRRTEAI
-586 ASYHK
+586 ASYDK
-591 AIEINPEFHLAWYN
+591 AIEINPDFHLAWYN
-605 QAVALFHIGE
+605 QASSLFHIGE

-627 QLQSDYWEA
+627 QLQPDYWEA

-643 AGMAVNPILKEGDY
+643 AGMAVNPTLKEGDY

-668 DYVRQDTQ
+668 DYVRQDTHP
-676 QEGWGRLHLAIANAH
+676 EGWGRLHLAIGNSH

-700 PRYYWRQAVSEYNQA
+700 PRYYWHQAVSEYNQA

-738 LIGLGEITYAQEL
+738 VLGLGEITFAQEL

-756 DVWQRLLNEPSSE
+756 DAWQRLLNEPSSE
-769 ESKKQLA
+769 ETKKQLA
-776 LKFASFGQLAVD
+776 LKFAGFGQLAVD
-788 LAIQSGEWRQALEI
+788 LAVQSGELRQALEI

-810 LTWLICGWI
+810 LNWLIFGWN
-819 DDISSPNYPE
+819 DEISSPNYPE
-829 IQQLL
+829 IQQLI
-834 NPTTAIIYWHISPY
+834 NPTTAIIYWYISPY

-863 PVFTPIISAAVSDEF
+863 PVFTPIMSAAVSDEV

-883 VQILVE
+883 VEILVE
-889 LEDWLDDWNQQYQE
+889 LEDWVENWNQQYQE
-903 YRSLDQNKQ
+903 YRTLDQDQQ
-912 SKDNHSWLVDME
+912 SKNNHSWLVDME

-932 ILNISTIEHELEG
+932 ILKISTIEHELEG
-945 INKLILIP
+945 INQLILIP

-960 PLHALFSIYS
+960 PLHALFNISS
-970 EEESSSSNANY
+970 AQEELPINANY

-986 PSAQIGLSLNSQLE
+986 PSAQIGLSLNYQLE
-1000 PQGYEEKLLSIEHP
+1000 PQPSEEKLLSIEHP
-1014 NSTDYPPL
+1014 NSTDYSPL

-1034 MFNKPKRYQG
+1034 MFDSPKRIQG
-1044 AQATKNVVEYALSC
+1044 TQATKNVVEYALSGD
-1058 EYNIFHFTGH
+1058 YNIFHFTGH
-1068 ATDNFIE
+1068 GIDNFIE

-1092 EICEKTL
+1092 EIYQKTL
-1099 TSYNLVTLSACET
+1099 ANYNLVTLSACET
-1112 AITSK
+1112 AITTK

-1126 LANGFLNRGSAH
+1126 LASSFLSRGSAH
-1138 VIRTLWT
+1138 VVSTLWT

-1157 FYRRRQPNK
+1157 FYRRREPNK

-1183 VGELNKWYENLL
+1183 AGELKKWYENLL
-1195 STLPAEEFR
+1195 NTLPADEFR
-1204 FKAYLATEM
+1204 IKAYLATEM
-1213 YRTRKVAANEKLYNQ
+1213 YRTRKLAADEKLYNH

-1234 FTIAGKVI
+1234 FTIAGKLI
-1242 TEVKESKNLEN
+1242 TKMKQSDDLEN
-1253 FYALILDQEF
+1253 FYALILDEEF